1 MLKRKAR
8 KAVAKRF
15 KETGSG
21 KISRRQSNQ
30 NHFNARQTSDQK
42 RSKRKSQI
50 VTNKKISNSIKE
62 DLLK

>member
-1 MLKRKAR
+1 MPKRKAR

-42 RSKRKSQI
+42 RSKRKAQI
-50 VTNKKISNSIKE
+50 VQGKQAVSIKR
-62 DLLK
+62 DILTK